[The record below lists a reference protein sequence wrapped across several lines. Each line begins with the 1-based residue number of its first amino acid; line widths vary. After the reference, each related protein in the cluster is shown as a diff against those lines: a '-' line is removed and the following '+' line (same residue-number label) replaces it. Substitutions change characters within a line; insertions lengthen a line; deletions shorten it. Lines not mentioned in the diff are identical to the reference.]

1 MHGSQTAPESDY
13 GANVWRRKQKNH
25 TWNLNNKRS
34 EKETVKV
41 VNSGTK
47 SCRRTPCV
55 VRGRPCLLE
64 WTQGNCR
71 LVKWSD
77 HDNNQELERI
87 SETLCPQGL
96 VQNSVLLKGLLD
108 DLQQFPCINRFFV
121 NSINI
126 IIIIIGVKTLYN
138 SQNTSTDSYYSTST
152 YIFLLMSG
160 KNQTWVL
167 SPAFGYD
174 YKLFRKRSSIYL
186 ISHSITECLWCSRK
200 LNFKLFN

>member
-1 MHGSQTAPESDY
+1 MEVKLLQRAIMEPTSGGENKKITLEILIIRGVKKKPLKWSIVAPNRVAEHL
-13 GANVWRRKQKNH
+13 VW
-25 TWNLNNKRS
+25 
-34 EKETVKV
+34 
-41 VNSGTK
+41 
-47 SCRRTPCV
+47 CV
-55 VRGRPCLLE
+55 GVQCLLE
-64 WTQGNCR
+64 WTQGDSR

-138 SQNTSTDSYYSTST
+138 SQNNSTDSYYLTST

-160 KNQTWVL
+160 KNQTCWVL
-167 SPAFGYD
+167 R
-174 YKLFRKRSSIYL
+174 LVMI
-186 ISHSITECLWCSRK
+186 INCSENG
-200 LNFKLFN
+200 LPST